1 MPLARLVLATTLAAV
16 VAGGVPASRPAPAA
30 VTTVASAGVISRLSG
45 PSPYASCGPDA
56 VPGDTVYPNA
66 EVEPDLAGNPAA
78 PANLVAVWQQ
88 DRWSAGGAKGLMAG
102 YSVDGGRTWGRTTLP
117 FSVCAPQG
125 AHYDRA
131 SDPAVSIGPDG
142 TAYAIGLSFDLSG
155 GRNAITS
162 AVSTD
167 GGRTW
172 TRLREITAD
181 TGNGLDK
188 EWITADPRR
197 SGTAYAVWDNLVVA
211 ADGHFRGPAYFS
223 VTRDHG
229 SSWST
234 PIAIAATGQDQQTL
248 GNQIL
253 VDPRTGRLYDTY
265 AFYCDCPAL
274 PAVAYVTSDDGG
286 QTWSGQHVVSDMV
299 TIGVRQPGTGADV
312 RSGGFPLGAI
322 TRTGQVYLTWQDS
335 RFSGGSHDEIAVATT
350 RDHGAHWSAPHR
362 ANRPTGR
369 PAFTPAV
376 AVTRSGTVAISYYD
390 FRHDDIHDGFLST
403 DYWATTTTDGV
414 HFTGDR
420 HLAGPFDLAAAP
432 DARGYFIGDYEGL
445 AASGNTFVAAFAM
458 TNCASSNC
466 PGNRTD
472 IYGTRFAAS
481 GASGASGGVRTGVGP
496 RAGDYRTFAGTP
508 PTTRRR

>member
-1 MPLARLVLATTLAAV
+1 
-16 VAGGVPASRPAPAA
+16 
-30 VTTVASAGVISRLSG
+30 
-45 PSPYASCGPDA
+45 
-56 VPGDTVYPNA
+56 
-66 EVEPDLAGNPAA
+66 
-78 PANLVAVWQQ
+78 
-88 DRWSAGGAKGLMAG
+88 
-102 YSVDGGRTWGRTTLP
+102 
-117 FSVCAPQG
+117 
-125 AHYDRA
+125 
-131 SDPAVSIGPDG
+131 VSIGPDG
-142 TAYAIGLSFDLSG
+142 TAYAIGLSFDVSG

-172 TRLREITAD
+172 ARLREITAN
-181 TGNGLDK
+181 TTNGLDK

-197 SGTAYAVWDNLVVA
+197 PATAYAVWDDVVVG
-211 ADGHFRGPAYFS
+211 ADGHSHGPTYFS

-229 SSWST
+229 NSWST
-234 PIAIAATGQDQQTL
+234 PIAIAATGADQQSL

-265 AFYCDCPAL
+265 AFYPCNCPQIPL
-274 PAVAYVTSDDGG
+274 VAYVTSDDGG
-286 QTWSGQHVVSDMV
+286 LTWSGQHVVSDMV
-299 TIGVRQPGTGADV
+299 GIGVTQPGTGAAI

-350 RDHGAHWSAPHR
+350 RDHGDHWSAPHR

-390 FRHDDIHDGFLST
+390 FRRDDIHDEILGT

-414 HFTGDR
+414 HFAGDR

-432 DARGYFIGDYEGL
+432 IARGYFIGDYEGL
-445 AASGNTFVAAFAM
+445 AASGRNFVAVFA
-458 TNCASSNC
+458 TANCTGSRC
-466 PGNRTD
+466 PDNRTD

-481 GASGASGGVRTGVGP
+481 ASGVRIGAGP
-496 RAGDYRTFAGTP
+496 RAGDYRTFAGTR